1 MKITASVVAA
11 RRGTG
16 LVARLLARV
25 ATQAPSSGG
34 RADATVDP
42 ARPEKSSRE

>member
-11 RRGTG
+11 RRGMG

-25 ATQAPSSGG
+25 ATKVPPSGG
-34 RADATVDP
+34 RADGTVDP
-42 ARPEKSSRE
+42 GRPEKSSRE